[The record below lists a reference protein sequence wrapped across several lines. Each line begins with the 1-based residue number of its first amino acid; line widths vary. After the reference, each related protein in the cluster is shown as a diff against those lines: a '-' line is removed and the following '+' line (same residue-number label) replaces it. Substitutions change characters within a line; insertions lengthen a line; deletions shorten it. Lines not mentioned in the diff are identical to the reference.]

1 MSNEKRYDEHGMRLT
16 NCCGA
21 HSTYMDDGIG
31 GEVLCCKACYHE
43 VEVGQGDGN
52 EFIDTVITVLC
63 EENGNNKKYMVLR
76 KSEMEMARIKKRLE
90 K

>member
-21 HSTYMDDGIG
+21 HSTYVD
-31 GEVLCCKACYHE
+31 EVLCCKICYE
-43 VEVGQGDGN
+43 ETPIGQGDGN